1 VPTFH
6 LVRVFIGTD
15 GAGGNPLAV
24 FLDGKAIPP
33 DRRLAVTAE
42 LGYSGR
48 HARPPRDRT
57 HAVNEEVA
65 G

>member
-1 VPTFH
+1 MPTLH
-6 LVRVFIGTD
+6 LVRVFRGTN

-42 LGYSGR
+42 LGYSESVFGS
-48 HARPPRDRT
+48 A
-57 HAVNEEVA
+57 
-65 G
+65 